1 MASKNFEKINV
12 DRTNTVARSIERAT
26 GQKGQQ
32 ATASQEEAKARR
44 ESMKTQGRKGA
55 KATRINMAFSD
66 SNHEYIKIMA
76 RVTGQSMTEFTNYVI
91 EQYRTEHPEVF
102 EQAKAFISSL

>member
-1 MASKNFEKINV
+1 MANKNFEGINLE
-12 DRTNTVARSIERAT
+12 RTNTVSRTIERAT

-32 ATASQEEAKARR
+32 ATASQEEAQARR

-66 SNHEYIKIMA
+66 SNHEYIKVMS
-76 RVTGQSMTEFTNYVI
+76 RVTGKTMTEFTNYVI

-102 EQAKAFISSL
+102 EQAKAFIEQL